1 MAETF
6 YRVSKFVAPS
16 IDTYYTSLLKLF
28 GAAVASKLEGFV
40 EIAALEQI
48 YDNLGPGMWSLVKS
62 LPSVTIV
69 KRLNDLDDYPRFRN
83 WDKTDGFNATKALA
97 EKVGIKVD
105 GIIYW
110 LSCSIQ
116 GNSFAVVAE
125 QKLDAAKD
133 LDVIYLV
140 EYLPCS
146 QMTNTEKHVRY
157 LTKILS

>member
-48 YDNLGPGMWSLVKS
+48 YDNLGPGMWSLLKKLPEVK
-62 LPSVTIV
+62 IV
-69 KRLNDLDDYPRFRN
+69 KRIGKLDDYPRFHSKELPDAILSTN
-83 WDKTDGFNATKALA
+83 DIA
-97 EKVGIKVD
+97 EKIGITVE
-105 GIIYW
+105 GIVYW
-110 LSCSIQ
+110 MSCSIQ